1 MTKPLRWA
9 DYNTRHA
16 IMVAVHKAFPVEA
29 LLSLNPR
36 SMLDRNYL
44 KRKLDAMNVWE
55 DEDQ

>member
-9 DYNTRHA
+9 DRDTRHD
-16 IMVAVHKAFPVEA
+16 IMVAVHKAFPIEE

-44 KRKLDAMNVWE
+44 QNRLKAWGLK
-55 DEDQ
+55 